1 MRLTEQQKQQ
11 LKKAVTD
18 TVGDDV
24 KIHLFGSRVDDAA
37 KGGDIDILVSL
48 KMSVEKPASIMAR
61 ITAKAMMSMNGRK
74 IDVLL
79 EAPNLDKLP
88 IHEIAHEEGVLI

>member
-1 MRLTEQQKQQ
+1 M
-11 LKKAVTD
+11 TD

-24 KIHLFGSRVDDAA
+24 KIHLFCSRVNDAA
-37 KGGDIDILVSL
+37 RGGDIDILVSL
-48 KMSVEKPASIMAR
+48 KMNVEKPASIMAR
-61 ITAKAMMSMNGRK
+61 ITAKAMMSMHGRK

-88 IHEIAHEEGVLI
+88 IHEIAHEDGVLI